1 MAKRDYYDVL
11 GVQKNASDAE
21 IKKAFR
27 NLAKENHP
35 DSNRGD
41 EGAETRFKEINEA
54 YENLKDPQTR
64 AAYDQFG
71 HAGTQAGGMGGGGFG
86 GGGFS
91 GSGFGGNFSDIFEDL
106 FGDFAGRSSQNSNQ
120 KRQSRGSDLR
130 AEIRIDLKDAYF
142 GATREL
148 VINSLAICDDC
159 DGTGAA
165 PGSSR
170 STCQHC
176 GGSGSVRSTQGF
188 FTVER
193 TCSVCNGKGYIIEN
207 PCGSCSGSGRV
218 RKKRKLSV
226 NIPRGV
232 DDGTRIRLG
241 GEGEA
246 GENGGPSGDLYVFI
260 SINDNEFF
268 KRSDADLLSEV
279 PIDFVTAALGGQ
291 IEVPTPDGKKIR
303 ISIPEGCQNN
313 RQFRL
318 KGKGMPVLQTNRLGD
333 LYVEIRV
340 EIPTKL
346 NEKQKRILK
355 EFSEINKKNTS
366 PETNSYLDSLKRIF
380 TG

>member
-86 GGGFS
+86 GGGF
-91 GSGFGGNFSDIFEDL
+91 GGNFSDIFEDL
-106 FGDFAGRSSQNSNQ
+106 FGDFAGRSGQGSRQQ
-120 KRQSRGSDLR
+120 RQSRGSDLR
-130 AEIRIDLKDAYF
+130 AEIKIDLKDAYY
-142 GATREL
+142 GTTREL
-148 VINSLAICDDC
+148 AINSATGCDDC
-159 DGTGAA
+159 DSTGAA
-165 PGSSR
+165 SGSGR

-188 FTVER
+188 FTLER
-193 TCSVCNGKGYIIEN
+193 TCSVCNGKGSLIEN
-207 PCGSCSGSGRV
+207 PCRSCSGSGRV

-232 DDGTRIRLG
+232 DEGTRIRLG

-246 GENGGPSGDLYVFI
+246 GENGGPYGDLYVFV
-260 SINDNEFF
+260 SIKENEFF
-268 KRSDADLLSEV
+268 KRSEADLLSEV

-340 EIPTKL
+340 EVPTKL
-346 NEKQKRILK
+346 NEQQKGILR
-355 EFSEINKKNTS
+355 EFSEINKKNIS

>member
-11 GVQKNASDAE
+11 GVQKSASDAE

-86 GGGFS
+86 GGGF
-91 GSGFGGNFSDIFEDL
+91 GGNFSDIFEDL
-106 FGDFAGRSSQNSNQ
+106 FGDFAGRSGQGSRQQ
-120 KRQSRGSDLR
+120 RQSRGSDLR
-130 AEIRIDLKDAYF
+130 AEIKIDLKDAYY
-142 GATREL
+142 GTTREL
-148 VINSLAICDDC
+148 AINSATGCDDC
-159 DGTGAA
+159 DSTGAA
-165 PGSSR
+165 SGSGR

-188 FTVER
+188 FTLER
-193 TCSVCNGKGYIIEN
+193 TCSVCNGKGSLIEN
-207 PCGSCSGSGRV
+207 PCRSCSGSGRV

-232 DDGTRIRLG
+232 DEGTRIRLG

-246 GENGGPSGDLYVFI
+246 GENGGPYGDLYVFV
-260 SINDNEFF
+260 SIKENEFF
-268 KRSDADLLSEV
+268 KRSEADLLSEV

-340 EIPTKL
+340 EVPTKL
-346 NEKQKRILK
+346 NEQQKGILR

>member
-71 HAGTQAGGMGGGGFG
+71 HAGTQAGGMGSGGFG

-120 KRQSRGSDLR
+120 KRQSRGADLR

-340 EIPTKL
+340 EVPTKL

>member
-268 KRSDADLLSEV
+268 KRSDADLLIEV

-340 EIPTKL
+340 EVPTKL
-346 NEKQKRILK
+346 NEKQKGILK

-366 PETNSYLDSLKRIF
+366 PETNSYLDSLKKIF

>member
-71 HAGTQAGGMGGGGFG
+71 HAGTQAGGMGSGGFG

-130 AEIRIDLKDAYF
+130 AEIKIDLKDAYF

-193 TCSVCNGKGYIIEN
+193 TCSVCNGKGFIIEN

-340 EIPTKL
+340 EVPTKL
-346 NEKQKRILK
+346 NEKQKGILK
-355 EFSEINKKNTS
+355 EFSEINKKSTS

>member
-41 EGAETRFKEINEA
+41 EGAEARFKEINEA
-54 YENLKDPQTR
+54 YENLKDPEKR

-71 HAGTQAGGMGGGGFG
+71 HAGTQAGGMGGGFG
-86 GGGFS
+86 GG
-91 GSGFGGNFSDIFEDL
+91 GFGGNFSDIFEDL
-106 FGDFAGRSSQNSNQ
+106 FGDFAGRSGQNSRQ
-120 KRQSRGSDLR
+120 QRQSRGSDLR
-130 AEIRIDLKDAYF
+130 AEIKIDLKDAYF
-142 GATREL
+142 GTTREL
-148 VINSLAICDDC
+148 AINSATGCDDC
-159 DGTGAA
+159 DSTGAA
-165 PGSSR
+165 SGSGR

-188 FTVER
+188 FTLER
-193 TCSVCNGKGYIIEN
+193 TCSVCSGKGSLIEN
-207 PCGSCSGSGRV
+207 PCRSCSGSGRV

-232 DDGTRIRLG
+232 DEGTRIRLG

-246 GENGGPSGDLYVFI
+246 GENGGPFGDLYVFV
-260 SINDNEFF
+260 SINENEFF
-268 KRSDADLLSEV
+268 KRSEADLLSEV

-340 EIPTKL
+340 EVPTKL
-346 NEKQKRILK
+346 NEKQKGILK

>member
-35 DSNRGD
+35 DSNRDD
-41 EGAETRFKEINEA
+41 EGAEARFKEINEA

-71 HAGTQAGGMGGGGFG
+71 HAGTQAGGMGGGFG
-86 GGGFS
+86 GG
-91 GSGFGGNFSDIFEDL
+91 GFGGNFSDIFEDL
-106 FGDFAGRSSQNSNQ
+106 FGDFAGRSGQNSKQ
-120 KRQSRGSDLR
+120 QRQSRGSDLR
-130 AEIRIDLKDAYF
+130 AEIKIDLKDAYF
-142 GATREL
+142 GTTREL
-148 VINSLAICDDC
+148 AINSATGCDDC
-159 DGTGAA
+159 DSTGAA
-165 PGSSR
+165 SGSGR

-188 FTVER
+188 FTLER
-193 TCSVCNGKGYIIEN
+193 TCSVCSGKGSLIEN
-207 PCGSCSGSGRV
+207 PCRSCSGSGRV
-218 RKKRKLSV
+218 RRKRKLSV

-232 DDGTRIRLG
+232 DEGTRIRLG

-246 GENGGPSGDLYVFI
+246 GENGGPFGDLYVFV
-260 SINDNEFF
+260 SINENEFF
-268 KRSDADLLSEV
+268 KRSEADLLSEV

-318 KGKGMPVLQTNRLGD
+318 KGKGMPVLQTNRLGH

-340 EIPTKL
+340 EVPTKL
-346 NEKQKRILK
+346 TEKQKGILK

>member
-71 HAGTQAGGMGGGGFG
+71 HAGTQAGGMGSGGFG

-106 FGDFAGRSSQNSNQ
+106 FGDFAGRSGQNSNQ

-340 EIPTKL
+340 EVPTKL
-346 NEKQKRILK
+346 NEQQKGILR

>member
-71 HAGTQAGGMGGGGFG
+71 HAGTQAGGMGGGFG
-86 GGGFS
+86 GG
-91 GSGFGGNFSDIFEDL
+91 GFGGNFSDIFEDL
-106 FGDFAGRSSQNSNQ
+106 FGDFAGRSGQSSRQQ
-120 KRQSRGSDLR
+120 RQSRGSDLR
-130 AEIRIDLKDAYF
+130 AEIKIDLKDAYF
-142 GATREL
+142 GTTREL
-148 VINSLAICDDC
+148 AINSATGCDDC
-159 DGTGAA
+159 DSTGAA
-165 PGSSR
+165 SGSGR

-188 FTVER
+188 FTLER
-193 TCSVCNGKGYIIEN
+193 TCSVCSGKGSLIEN
-207 PCGSCSGSGRV
+207 PCRSCSGSGRV

-232 DDGTRIRLG
+232 DEGTRIRLG

-246 GENGGPSGDLYVFI
+246 GENGGPFGDLYVFV
-260 SINDNEFF
+260 SINENEFF
-268 KRSDADLLSEV
+268 KRSEADLLSEV
-279 PIDFVTAALGGQ
+279 PIDFVTATLGGQ

-340 EIPTKL
+340 EVPTKL
-346 NEKQKRILK
+346 NEKQKGILK

>member
-71 HAGTQAGGMGGGGFG
+71 HAGTQAGGMGSGGFG

-130 AEIRIDLKDAYF
+130 AEIKIDLKDAYF

-193 TCSVCNGKGYIIEN
+193 TCSVCNGKGFIIEN

-246 GENGGPSGDLYVFI
+246 GENGGPAGDLYVFI

-340 EIPTKL
+340 EVPTKL
-346 NEKQKRILK
+346 NEKQKGILK

>member
-35 DSNRGD
+35 DSNRDD
-41 EGAETRFKEINEA
+41 EGAEARFKEINEA

-71 HAGTQAGGMGGGGFG
+71 HAGTQAGGMGGGFG
-86 GGGFS
+86 GG
-91 GSGFGGNFSDIFEDL
+91 GFGGNFSDIFEDL
-106 FGDFAGRSSQNSNQ
+106 FGDFAGRSGQNSKQ
-120 KRQSRGSDLR
+120 QRQSRGSDLR
-130 AEIRIDLKDAYF
+130 AEIKIDLKDAYF
-142 GATREL
+142 GTTREL
-148 VINSLAICDDC
+148 AINSATGCDDC
-159 DGTGAA
+159 DSTGAA
-165 PGSSR
+165 SGSGR

-188 FTVER
+188 FTLER
-193 TCSVCNGKGYIIEN
+193 TCSVCSGKGSLIEN
-207 PCGSCSGSGRV
+207 PCRSCSGSGRV

-232 DDGTRIRLG
+232 DEGTRIRLG

-246 GENGGPSGDLYVFI
+246 GENGGPFGDLYVFV
-260 SINDNEFF
+260 SINENEFF
-268 KRSDADLLSEV
+268 KRSEADLLSEV

-303 ISIPEGCQNN
+303 ISIPESCQNN

-340 EIPTKL
+340 EVPTKL
-346 NEKQKRILK
+346 TEKQKEILK

>member
-1 MAKRDYYDVL
+1 
-11 GVQKNASDAE
+11 
-21 IKKAFR
+21 
-27 NLAKENHP
+27 
-35 DSNRGD
+35 
-41 EGAETRFKEINEA
+41 
-54 YENLKDPQTR
+54 
-64 AAYDQFG
+64 
-71 HAGTQAGGMGGGGFG
+71 MGGGGFG
-86 GGGFS
+86 GG
-91 GSGFGGNFSDIFEDL
+91 GFGGNFSDIFEDL
-106 FGDFAGRSSQNSNQ
+106 FGDFAGRSGQGSRQQ
-120 KRQSRGSDLR
+120 RQSRGSDLR
-130 AEIRIDLKDAYF
+130 AEIKIDLKDAYF
-142 GATREL
+142 GTTREL
-148 VINSLAICDDC
+148 AINSNTGCNDC
-159 DGTGAA
+159 DSTGAA
-165 PGSSR
+165 SGSGR

-188 FTVER
+188 FTLER
-193 TCSVCNGKGYIIEN
+193 TCSVCNGKGSLIEN
-207 PCGSCSGSGRV
+207 PCRSCSGSGRV

-246 GENGGPSGDLYVFI
+246 GENGGPYGDLYVFV
-260 SINDNEFF
+260 SIKENEFF
-268 KRSDADLLSEV
+268 KRSEADLLSEV

-340 EIPTKL
+340 EVPTKL
-346 NEKQKRILK
+346 NEQQKGILR

>member
-11 GVQKNASDAE
+11 GVQKNASDDE

-86 GGGFS
+86 GGGF
-91 GSGFGGNFSDIFEDL
+91 GGNFSDIFEDL
-106 FGDFAGRSSQNSNQ
+106 FGDFAGRSGQGSRQQ
-120 KRQSRGSDLR
+120 RQSRGSDLR
-130 AEIRIDLKDAYF
+130 AEIKIDLKDAYY
-142 GATREL
+142 GTTREL
-148 VINSLAICDDC
+148 AINSATGCDDC
-159 DGTGAA
+159 DSTGAA
-165 PGSSR
+165 SGSGR

-188 FTVER
+188 FTLER
-193 TCSVCNGKGYIIEN
+193 TCSVCNGKGSLIEN
-207 PCGSCSGSGRV
+207 PCRSCSGSGRV

-232 DDGTRIRLG
+232 DEGTRIRLG

-246 GENGGPSGDLYVFI
+246 GENGGPYGDLYVFV
-260 SINDNEFF
+260 SIKENEFF
-268 KRSDADLLSEV
+268 KRSEADLLSEV

-340 EIPTKL
+340 EVPTKL
-346 NEKQKRILK
+346 NEQQKGILR

>member
-41 EGAETRFKEINEA
+41 ENAETRFKEINEA

-71 HAGTQAGGMGGGGFG
+71 HAGTQSSGMGAGFG

-91 GSGFGGNFSDIFEDL
+91 GNFSDIFEDL
-106 FGDFAGRSSQNSNQ
+106 FGDFAGRSGQNS
-120 KRQSRGSDLR
+120 RQQRQARGSDLR
-130 AEIRIDLKDAYF
+130 AEIKIDLKDAYF
-142 GATREL
+142 GTTKEL
-148 VINSLAICDDC
+148 AINSATGCDDC
-159 DGTGAA
+159 DSTGAA
-165 PGSSR
+165 SGSGR
-170 STCQHC
+170 STCKHC

-188 FTVER
+188 FTLER
-193 TCSVCNGKGYIIEN
+193 TCSVCGGKGSLIEN
-207 PCGSCSGSGRV
+207 PCRSCSGRGRV

-232 DDGTRIRLG
+232 DEGTRIRLG

-246 GENGGPSGDLYVFI
+246 GENGGPFGDLYVFV
-260 SINDNEFF
+260 SINENEFF
-268 KRSDADLLSEV
+268 KRSEADLLSEV
-279 PIDFVTAALGGQ
+279 PIDFVTAALGGR

-340 EIPTKL
+340 EVPTKL
-346 NEKQKRILK
+346 NEKQKGILK

>member
-71 HAGTQAGGMGGGGFG
+71 HAGTQAGGMGSGGFG

-340 EIPTKL
+340 ETPTKL

>member
-71 HAGTQAGGMGGGGFG
+71 HAGTQAGGMGSGGFG

-106 FGDFAGRSSQNSNQ
+106 FGDFAGRSNQNSNQ

-130 AEIRIDLKDAYF
+130 AEIKIDLKDAYF

-159 DGTGAA
+159 NGTGAA

>member
-71 HAGTQAGGMGGGGFG
+71 HAGTQAGGMGSGGFG

-106 FGDFAGRSSQNSNQ
+106 FGDFAGRSNQNSNQ

-130 AEIRIDLKDAYF
+130 AEIKIDLKDAYF

-340 EIPTKL
+340 EVPTKL
-346 NEKQKRILK
+346 NEKQKGILK

>member
-54 YENLKDPQTR
+54 NENLKDPQTR

-86 GGGFS
+86 GGGF
-91 GSGFGGNFSDIFEDL
+91 GGNFSDIFEDL
-106 FGDFAGRSSQNSNQ
+106 FGDFAGRSGQGSRQQ
-120 KRQSRGSDLR
+120 RQSRGSDLR
-130 AEIRIDLKDAYF
+130 AEIKIDLKDAYY
-142 GATREL
+142 GTTREL
-148 VINSLAICDDC
+148 AINSATGCDDC
-159 DGTGAA
+159 DSTGAA
-165 PGSSR
+165 SGSGR

-188 FTVER
+188 FTLER
-193 TCSVCNGKGYIIEN
+193 TCSVCNGKGSLIEN
-207 PCGSCSGSGRV
+207 PCRSCSGSGRV

-232 DDGTRIRLG
+232 DEGTRIRLG

-246 GENGGPSGDLYVFI
+246 GENGGPYGDLYVFV
-260 SINDNEFF
+260 SIKENEFF
-268 KRSDADLLSEV
+268 KRSEADLLSEV

-340 EIPTKL
+340 EVPTKL
-346 NEKQKRILK
+346 NEQQKGILR

>member
-41 EGAETRFKEINEA
+41 EGAEARFKEINEA
-54 YENLKDPQTR
+54 YENLKDPETR

-71 HAGTQAGGMGGGGFG
+71 HAGTQAGGMGGGFG
-86 GGGFS
+86 GG
-91 GSGFGGNFSDIFEDL
+91 GFGGNFSDIFEDL
-106 FGDFAGRSSQNSNQ
+106 FGDFAGRSGQNSRQ
-120 KRQSRGSDLR
+120 QRQSRGSDLR
-130 AEIRIDLKDAYF
+130 AEIKIDLKDAYF
-142 GATREL
+142 GTTREL
-148 VINSLAICDDC
+148 AINSATGCDDC
-159 DGTGAA
+159 DSTGAA
-165 PGSSR
+165 SGSGR

-188 FTVER
+188 FTLER
-193 TCSVCNGKGYIIEN
+193 TCSVCSGKGSLIEN
-207 PCGSCSGSGRV
+207 PCRSCSGSGRV

-232 DDGTRIRLG
+232 DEGTRIRLG

-246 GENGGPSGDLYVFI
+246 GENGGPFGDLYVFV
-260 SINDNEFF
+260 SINANEFF
-268 KRSDADLLSEV
+268 KRSEADLLSEV

-340 EIPTKL
+340 EVPTKL
-346 NEKQKRILK
+346 NEKQKGILK

>member
-71 HAGTQAGGMGGGGFG
+71 HAGTQAGGMGSGGFG

-130 AEIRIDLKDAYF
+130 AEIKIDLKDAYF

-193 TCSVCNGKGYIIEN
+193 TCSVCNGKGFIIEN

-340 EIPTKL
+340 EVPTKL
-346 NEKQKRILK
+346 NEKQKGILK

>member
-71 HAGTQAGGMGGGGFG
+71 HAGTRAGGMGSGGFG
-86 GGGFS
+86 RGGFS

-346 NEKQKRILK
+346 NEKQKIILK

-366 PETNSYLDSLKRIF
+366 PETNSYLDSLKKIF

>member
-71 HAGTQAGGMGGGGFG
+71 HAGTQAGGMGSGGFG

-106 FGDFAGRSSQNSNQ
+106 FGDFAGRSNQNSNQ

-130 AEIRIDLKDAYF
+130 AEIKIDLKDAYF

-193 TCSVCNGKGYIIEN
+193 TCSVCNGQGFIIEN

-246 GENGGPSGDLYVFI
+246 GENGGPAGDLYVFI

-340 EIPTKL
+340 EVPTKL
-346 NEKQKRILK
+346 NEKQKGILK

>member
-86 GGGFS
+86 GGGF
-91 GSGFGGNFSDIFEDL
+91 GGNFSDIFEDL
-106 FGDFAGRSSQNSNQ
+106 FGDFAGRSGQGSRQQ
-120 KRQSRGSDLR
+120 RQSRGSDLR
-130 AEIRIDLKDAYF
+130 AEIKIDLKDAYY
-142 GATREL
+142 GTTREL
-148 VINSLAICDDC
+148 AINSATGCDDC
-159 DGTGAA
+159 DSTGAA
-165 PGSSR
+165 SGSGR

-188 FTVER
+188 FTLER
-193 TCSVCNGKGYIIEN
+193 TCSVCNGKGSLIEN
-207 PCGSCSGSGRV
+207 PCRSCSGSGRV

-232 DDGTRIRLG
+232 DEGTRIRLG

-246 GENGGPSGDLYVFI
+246 GENGGPYGDLYVFV
-260 SINDNEFF
+260 SIKENEFF
-268 KRSDADLLSEV
+268 KRSEADLLSEV

-340 EIPTKL
+340 EVPTKL
-346 NEKQKRILK
+346 NEKQKGILR

>member
-64 AAYDQFG
+64 AAYDQFE

-86 GGGFS
+86 GG
-91 GSGFGGNFSDIFEDL
+91 GFGGNFSDIFEDL
-106 FGDFAGRSSQNSNQ
+106 FGDFAGRSGQGSRQQ
-120 KRQSRGSDLR
+120 RQSRGSDLR
-130 AEIRIDLKDAYF
+130 AEIKIDLKDAYY
-142 GATREL
+142 GTTREL
-148 VINSLAICDDC
+148 AINSATGCDDC
-159 DGTGAA
+159 DSTGAA
-165 PGSSR
+165 SGSGR

-188 FTVER
+188 FTLER
-193 TCSVCNGKGYIIEN
+193 TCSVCNGKGSLIEN
-207 PCGSCSGSGRV
+207 PCRSCSGSGRV

-232 DDGTRIRLG
+232 DEGTRIRLG

-246 GENGGPSGDLYVFI
+246 GENGGPYGDLYVFV
-260 SINDNEFF
+260 SIKENEFF
-268 KRSDADLLSEV
+268 KRSEADLLSEV

-340 EIPTKL
+340 EVPTKL
-346 NEKQKRILK
+346 NEQQKGILR

>member
-71 HAGTQAGGMGGGGFG
+71 HAGTQAGGMGSGGFG

-106 FGDFAGRSSQNSNQ
+106 FGDFAGRSNQNSNQ

-130 AEIRIDLKDAYF
+130 AEIKIDLKDAYF

-193 TCSVCNGKGYIIEN
+193 TCSVCNGKGFIIEN

-340 EIPTKL
+340 EVPTKL
-346 NEKQKRILK
+346 NEKQKGILK

>member
-71 HAGTQAGGMGGGGFG
+71 HAGTQAGGMGSGGFG

-279 PIDFVTAALGGQ
+279 PIDFVTATLGGQ

>member
-35 DSNRGD
+35 DSNRDD
-41 EGAETRFKEINEA
+41 EGAEARFKEINEA

-71 HAGTQAGGMGGGGFG
+71 HAGTQAGGMGGGFG
-86 GGGFS
+86 GG
-91 GSGFGGNFSDIFEDL
+91 GFGGNFSDIFEDL
-106 FGDFAGRSSQNSNQ
+106 FGDFAGRSGQNSKQ
-120 KRQSRGSDLR
+120 QRQSRGSDLR
-130 AEIRIDLKDAYF
+130 AEIKIDLKDAYF
-142 GATREL
+142 GTTREL
-148 VINSLAICDDC
+148 AINSATGCDDC
-159 DGTGAA
+159 DSTGAA
-165 PGSSR
+165 SGSGR

-188 FTVER
+188 FTLER
-193 TCSVCNGKGYIIEN
+193 TCSVCSGKGSLIEN
-207 PCGSCSGSGRV
+207 PCRSCSGSGRV

-232 DDGTRIRLG
+232 DEGTRIRLG

-246 GENGGPSGDLYVFI
+246 GENGGPFGDLYVFV
-260 SINDNEFF
+260 SINENEFF
-268 KRSDADLLSEV
+268 KRSEADLLSEV

-340 EIPTKL
+340 EVPTKL
-346 NEKQKRILK
+346 TEKQKEILK

>member
-71 HAGTQAGGMGGGGFG
+71 HAGTQAGGMGGGFG

-91 GSGFGGNFSDIFEDL
+91 GNFSDIFEDL
-106 FGDFAGRSSQNSNQ
+106 FGDFAGRSGQNSRQ
-120 KRQSRGSDLR
+120 QRQSRGSDLR
-130 AEIRIDLKDAYF
+130 AEIKIDLKDAYF
-142 GATREL
+142 GTTREL
-148 VINSLAICDDC
+148 AINSATGCDDC
-159 DGTGAA
+159 GSTGAA
-165 PGSSR
+165 SGSGK
-170 STCQHC
+170 STCKHC

-188 FTVER
+188 FTLER
-193 TCSVCNGKGYIIEN
+193 TCSVCSGKGSLIEN
-207 PCGSCSGSGRV
+207 PCRSCSGSGRV
-218 RKKRKLSV
+218 RRKRKLSV

-232 DDGTRIRLG
+232 DEGTRIRLG

-246 GENGGPSGDLYVFI
+246 GENGGPFGDLYVFV
-260 SINDNEFF
+260 SINENEFF
-268 KRSDADLLSEV
+268 KRSEADLLSEV

-340 EIPTKL
+340 EVPTKL
-346 NEKQKRILK
+346 NEKQKGILK

>member
-71 HAGTQAGGMGGGGFG
+71 HAGTQAGGMGSGGFG

-106 FGDFAGRSSQNSNQ
+106 FGDFAGRSNQNSNQ

-130 AEIRIDLKDAYF
+130 AEIKIDLKDAYF

-340 EIPTKL
+340 EVPTKL
-346 NEKQKRILK
+346 NEQQKGILR